1 MIRSFVFF
9 IIYAVAINLNAQHSF
24 PEVFCENLKGQQV
37 LLPRSDKHQI
47 IVMAFG
53 KHNEKELD
61 SWLQPVYDKFIQK
74 TGLIDLMFDA
84 HVYLLTVLNGVEA
97 AAAKANIN
105 KIKNETDEALHPNIL
120 VLKSDADLIL
130 QTLKPDTKQVH
141 VYLLNRNGK
150 VLQSVK
156 GKYNEDKMEALEDAF
171 ED

>member
-1 MIRSFVFF
+1 M
-9 IIYAVAINLNAQHSF
+9 
-24 PEVFCENLKGQQV
+24 
-37 LLPRSDKHQI
+37 SDKHQV

-105 KIKNETDEALHPNIL
+105 KLKNETDEALHPNIL
-120 VLKSDADLIL
+120 LLKSGADLIF

-141 VYLLNRNGK
+141 VYLINRNGK
-150 VLQSVK
+150 VLQMVK